1 MQMLQIEVRAVS
13 ADGRRQA
20 VRQRVI
26 DVPVKFVKKPAWL
39 ERYYGFARIRTTKQK
54 VTSVPLHRCDEVIIA
69 SSKGGYTS
77 KMMSRK
83 DQDSCFRTIDH
94 KRQHK
99 PDHRRVDV
107 YH

>member
-1 MQMLQIEVRAVS
+1 M
-13 ADGRRQA
+13 RQ
-20 VRQRVI
+20 QVI
-26 DVPVKFVKKPAWL
+26 DVPV
-39 ERYYGFARIRTTKQK
+39 ERYQPNPLYPPCLSMR
-54 VTSVPLHRCDEVIIA
+54 VVPMIHSLDKTMPKNFDTGVIVV
-69 SSKGGYTS
+69 SSKGGYMS

-99 PDHRRVDV
+99 PDHRRANV